1 VLHEANV
8 TNGKFKYMKITQEE
22 IKSFLEGNDPEKYIV
37 AVEYDYRSNS
47 IYKIKEHPINGKQIY
62 KDKFIPFA
70 WVGDL
75 RPLNFYGNSKIRQK
89 EAMAK
94 HGIIIER
101 LENHDEPR
109 LVEGFNFLIKTTKTY
124 QNLVSFFRE
133 GGINPWAQ
141 ECRDSLTILTP
152 VEQYL
157 VQKEKRLF
165 KGFDDY
171 NQIHR
176 LVFDIETT
184 ALRPQDGMIF
194 LIGML
199 DNRGN
204 SHIYYAHDDESERDL
219 IRKFFETLDVI
230 RPTII
235 GGYNSA
241 FFDWEWIFRRA
252 EILGLNITEIAQ
264 TLNPNVNIRR
274 KDSIL
279 KLGAEME
286 DYTSTLM
293 WGYNIIDIAHAVRR
307 TQTINSDIKSW
318 GLKYITKYIGANKES
333 RVYVPGDKIAKIYE
347 DNKTYYF
354 NPKTGKY
361 KLASTEGLEDLLRK
375 YPTVY
380 EEVDGQ
386 FIIKKYLEG
395 DIEETLTVD
404 EEFNQASFL
413 LSSMIP
419 TTYERASTMG
429 TATLWKMLMLAWS
442 YKKGL
447 AIPKKDIKRPFV
459 GGLSRL
465 IKTGYSTNVLK
476 LDFSSLYPA
485 IQLVHKVFP
494 KCDVNGAMEAMLKY
508 FRDTRIKYKKLSS
521 KYYGIDT
528 KKSASFGRKQLPL
541 KIFINSMFGS
551 LSAPQVFPWGEMDGG
566 EKVTCTG
573 RQYLR
578 HMIKWFMEK
587 DYEPLVLD
595 TDGVNFSSPK
605 DIDSREYVGKGKNEL
620 VEKDKIYYG
629 SEADVA
635 EYNDLF
641 MRNEMGLDTD
651 GMWPSCINIA
661 RKNYA
666 LLTDGGDIK
675 LTGNSIKSKTL
686 QEFLVDFIDEGLELL
701 LQGNGKKFIES
712 YYDYLEKIYNEEIP
726 LAKIANKSRVKLT
739 VEEYKERAKKRTKA
753 GYLMSKMAHMELII
767 KENLNVS
774 LGDTIYYVN
783 NGSALSHGDVQNKK
797 LKDGTS
803 ETILRCYRIKD
814 DDIETNPN
822 LTGEYNIPRY
832 INIFNKRVEPLL
844 VVFKPEVRDT
854 LIVKDPKDRQFF
866 TAKQCE
872 LISGLPRK
880 EGDQDELEDVL
891 TLSPEEEIFWN
902 RIGSHP
908 NSFLEDLGIL
918 ETV

>member
-1 VLHEANV
+1 
-8 TNGKFKYMKITQEE
+8 MKLSKEE
-22 IKSFLEGNDPEKYIV
+22 IEKFLEGNDPEKYIV

-47 IYKIKEHPINGKQIY
+47 IYKIIEDPVKGKRIH

-75 RPLNFYGNSKIRQK
+75 RPHNFYSNNKARQK
-89 EAMAK
+89 EAMSK
-94 HGIIIER
+94 HGIVIEK
-101 LENHDEPR
+101 LQNHDNKR
-109 LVEGFNFLIKTTKTY
+109 LVDGFNFIIKTLKTY

-133 GGINPWAQ
+133 GGINPWSE
-141 ECRDSLTILTP
+141 ECRNSMTILTP

-157 VQKEKRLF
+157 IQKEKRLF

-194 LIGML
+194 LLGML

-204 SHIYYAHDDESERDL
+204 SEIFYAHDDESEREL
-219 IRKFFETLDVI
+219 IRKFFDKIDEI

-241 FFDWEWIFRRA
+241 FFDWEWLFKRA
-252 EILGLNITEIAQ
+252 EILGLNITDIAK
-264 TLNPNVNIRR
+264 TLNPRANIRR
-274 KDSIL
+274 KESIL

-293 WGYNIIDIAHAVRR
+293 WGYNVIDIAHAVRR

-318 GLKYITKYIGANKES
+318 GLKYITQFIEANKEN
-333 RVYVPGDKIAKIYE
+333 RVYVDGDKIASIYE
-347 DNKTYYF
+347 ENKKYYF
-354 NPKTGKY
+354 NPRTGKY
-361 KLASTEGLEDLLRK
+361 KLASTEGLENLLRRH
-375 YPTVY
+375 PGVY

-386 FIIKKYLEG
+386 FIIKKYLEN
-395 DIEETLTVD
+395 DIDETLTVD

-413 LSSMIP
+413 LSSMVP

-442 YKKGL
+442 YKHGL
-447 AIPKKDIKRPFV
+447 AIPKKDEKRPFV

-465 IKTGYSTNVLK
+465 IKTGYSQNVLK
-476 LDFSSLYPA
+476 LDFSSLYPS

-494 KCDVNGAMEAMLKY
+494 DCDISGAMEGMLKY

-521 KYYGIDT
+521 QYYGVDQ
-528 KKSASFGRKQLPL
+528 KKSDSFGRKQLPL

-578 HMIKWFMEK
+578 HMIKWFMKK
-587 DYEPLVLD
+587 DYAPLVLD
-595 TDGVNFSSPK
+595 TDGVNFSSPP
-605 DIDSREYVGKGKNEL
+605 DVEEREYVGLGNNEL
-620 VEKDKIYYG
+620 VEKGKIYHG

-641 MRNEMGLDTD
+641 MRNEMGIDTD
-651 GMWPSCINIA
+651 GNWPSCINVA

-666 LLTDGGDIK
+666 LLTDKGQIK

-686 QEFLVDFIDEGLELL
+686 QEFLVDFIDKGLHLL
-701 LQGNGKKFIES
+701 LEGKGKEFIEYYYS
-712 YYDYLEKIYNEEIP
+712 YIEKIYNQEIP

-739 VEEYKERAKKRTKA
+739 VEEYHQRAKKKTKA
-753 GYLMSKMAHMELII
+753 GYPMSKMAHMELVI

-774 LGDTIYYVN
+774 LGDTIYYIN
-783 NGSALSHGDVQNKK
+783 NGTALSHGDVQNKR
-797 LKDGTS
+797 LKDGT
-803 ETILRCYRIKD
+803 TQTLLRCYRIKEED
-814 DDIETNPN
+814 LESNPE
-822 LTGEYNIPRY
+822 LCGEYNVPRY
-832 INIFNKRVEPLL
+832 VNIFNKRVEPLL
-844 VVFKPEVRDT
+844 VVFNSEVRDS
-854 LIVKDPKDRQFF
+854 LIVKNPEDRQFF

-872 LISGLPRK
+872 LINGFPRK
-880 EGDQDELEDVL
+880 EGDQDELEEVL
-891 TLSPEEEIFWN
+891 TLSEEEEVFWN
-902 RIGSHP
+902 KIGSHP

>member
-1 VLHEANV
+1 
-8 TNGKFKYMKITQEE
+8 MKLSKEE
-22 IKSFLEGNDPEKYIV
+22 IEKFLEGNDPEKYIV

-47 IYKIKEHPINGKQIY
+47 IYKIIEDPVKGKRIH

-75 RPLNFYGNSKIRQK
+75 RPHNFYSNNKARQK
-89 EAMAK
+89 EAMSK
-94 HGIIIER
+94 HGIVIEK
-101 LENHDEPR
+101 LQNHDNKR
-109 LVEGFNFLIKTTKTY
+109 LVDGFNFIIKTLKTY

-133 GGINPWAQ
+133 GGINPWSE
-141 ECRDSLTILTP
+141 ECRNSMTILTP

-157 VQKEKRLF
+157 IQKEKRLF

-194 LIGML
+194 LLGML

-204 SHIYYAHDDESERDL
+204 SEIFYAHDDESEREL
-219 IRKFFETLDVI
+219 IRKFFDKIDEI

-241 FFDWEWIFRRA
+241 FFDWEWLFKRA
-252 EILGLNITEIAQ
+252 EILGLNITDIAK
-264 TLNPNVNIRR
+264 TLNPRANIRR
-274 KDSIL
+274 KESIL

-293 WGYNIIDIAHAVRR
+293 WGYNVIDIAHAVRR

-318 GLKYITKYIGANKES
+318 GLKYITQFIEANKEN
-333 RVYVPGDKIAKIYE
+333 RVYVDGDKIASIYE
-347 DNKTYYF
+347 ENKKYYF
-354 NPKTGKY
+354 NPRTGKY
-361 KLASTEGLEDLLRK
+361 KLASTEGLENLLRRH
-375 YPTVY
+375 PGVY

-386 FIIKKYLEG
+386 FIIKKYLEN
-395 DIEETLTVD
+395 DIDETLTVD

-413 LSSMIP
+413 LSSMVP

-442 YKKGL
+442 YKHGL
-447 AIPKKDIKRPFV
+447 AIPKKDEKRPFV

-465 IKTGYSTNVLK
+465 IKTGYSQNVLK
-476 LDFSSLYPA
+476 LDFSSLYPS

-494 KCDVNGAMEAMLKY
+494 DCDISGAMEGMLKY

-521 KYYGIDT
+521 QYYGVDQ
-528 KKSASFGRKQLPL
+528 KKSDSFGRKQLPL

-578 HMIKWFMEK
+578 HMIKWFMKK
-587 DYEPLVLD
+587 DYAPLVLD
-595 TDGVNFSSPK
+595 TDGVNFSSPP
-605 DIDSREYVGKGKNEL
+605 DVEEREYVGLGNNEL
-620 VEKDKIYYG
+620 VEKGKIYHG

-651 GMWPSCINIA
+651 GNWPSCINVA

-666 LLTDGGDIK
+666 LLTDKGQIK

-686 QEFLVDFIDEGLELL
+686 QEFLVDFIDKGLQLL
-701 LQGNGKKFIES
+701 LEGKGKEFIEYYYS
-712 YYDYLEKIYNEEIP
+712 YIEKIYNQEIP

-739 VEEYKERAKKRTKA
+739 VEEYHQRAKKKTKA
-753 GYLMSKMAHMELII
+753 GYPMSKMAHMELVI

-774 LGDTIYYVN
+774 LGDTIYYIN
-783 NGSALSHGDVQNKK
+783 NGTALSHGDVQNKR
-797 LKDGTS
+797 LKDGT
-803 ETILRCYRIKD
+803 TQTLLRCYRIKEED
-814 DDIETNPN
+814 LESNPE
-822 LTGEYNIPRY
+822 LCGEYNVPRY
-832 INIFNKRVEPLL
+832 VNIFNKRVEPLL
-844 VVFKPEVRDT
+844 VVFNSEVRDS
-854 LIVKDPKDRQFF
+854 LIVKNPEDRQFF

-872 LISGLPRK
+872 LINGFPRK
-880 EGDQDELEDVL
+880 EGDQDELEEVL
-891 TLSPEEEIFWN
+891 TLSEEEEVFWN
-902 RIGSHP
+902 KIGSHP

-918 ETV
+918 EAV